1 MKKYSEFL
9 KNLICRQLNDSPLQ
23 WFQEQDSI
31 IEEKRNNSYEFDIS
45 FGLVSRKVG
54 KADLILSSDDLSAA
68 KNLRTN
74 FNPSNWSIDTAIRV
88 YLLLRYSENNEE
100 NFIIKFK
107 ELYKFA
113 DGQESIALFCGLPLF
128 VPSTELT
135 NIVTNALRTNV
146 RSEFESIAHYNPYP
160 FEQFDCNAWNNLV
173 LKSLFIGVMLNPIL
187 GLDNR
192 LNIKLAR
199 ILKDYANER
208 WAAKRFVSP
217 ELWRCLGPV
226 ADHTFIAD
234 LKYVLINGLEI
245 EKKAVALSL
254 VQCRDKKIKDRLDQ
268 YFNKYSKDI
277 KEGIINWDFIQK
289 DLIKNSLAYTQK
301 MNREE
306 KTNDVY

>member
-54 KADLILSSDDLSAA
+54 KADLILSSDDLIAA

-226 ADHTFIAD
+226 ADHTFIND
-234 LKYVLINGLEI
+234 LKYVFINGLEI

-289 DLIKNSLAYTQK
+289 DLIKNSLAYTRK